1 MASWQA
7 WKSSIGAALVLGA
20 LSAPVAAAD
29 PVVSFTTS
37 PNPAV
42 KGSPL
47 GLDVLITG
55 VVDLYAFQ
63 FTLSFNPTVLQA
75 TSVTEGAFLATGG
88 TTFFSAGTI
97 NNTAGTVTFTA
108 DSLLGALPGVSGN
121 GVLTRFNF
129 SVPSVGTSPITFS
142 NVLLLNSQLVEM
154 AAVINNGVV
163 TAVPEPAP
171 FLLLAAGLAGL
182 ALRRRLQAA

>member
-20 LSAPVAAAD
+20 MSAPVAAAD

-37 PNPAV
+37 PTPAV
-42 KGSPL
+42 KGTPL

-75 TSVTEGAFLATGG
+75 GGVGEGPFLATGG
-88 TTFFSAGTI
+88 TTFFNAGTI
-97 NNTAGTVTFTA
+97 DNTAGTITFTA
-108 DSLLGALPGVSGN
+108 ASLLGALPGVNGG
-121 GVLTRFNF
+121 GVLTHFDF

-142 NVLLLNSQLVEM
+142 NVLLLNSQLVEI
-154 AAVINNGVV
+154 AAVVNNGVV

-182 ALRRRLQAA
+182 ALRRRLLAA